1 MIPLEQLTLFILASL
16 VILVIP
22 GPAVLYIITR
32 SISQGRAAGIVSVVG
47 VNMAVFTYTV
57 AAAFGLSAILMT
69 SVVAFNVVKYAGAAY
84 LIYLG
89 VKQMISKTKLETA
102 EVEQASLL
110 RILGQGYVV
119 NLLNPKMAFFT
130 FAFLPQFVDP
140 SHGSTIIQILLLG
153 GLFAL
158 MAIISDGAYALLASY
173 LRPWLQRNTQF
184 LRKQKYV
191 TGSVYIGL
199 GVTAALTGQRHK

>member
-32 SISQGRAAGIVSVVG
+32 SISQGRAAGISSVVG
-47 VNMAVFTYTV
+47 VNLAVFTYTV

-69 SVVAFNVVKYAGAAY
+69 SVVAFNIVKYAGAAY

-89 VKQMISKTKLETA
+89 IKQFMSKTQLEPATLKH
-102 EVEQASLL
+102 ESLL
-110 RILGQGYVV
+110 KILGQGYMV

-140 SHGSTIIQILLLG
+140 SHGSTIVAVPSCK
-153 GLFAL
+153 F
-158 MAIISDGAYALLASY
+158 SY
-173 LRPWLQRNTQF
+173 LVGY
-184 LRKQKYV
+184 LR
-191 TGSVYIGL
+191 SWP
-199 GVTAALTGQRHK
+199 